1 MINDTLNDDTSKAGK
16 TNVSDARC
24 EAADE
29 GGTRGQPR
37 ERVLGLCQARRLFDF
52 GKCIC
57 RSVDPGESCTLLK
70 KWFVKMEVWYY
81 RTTDPNANVR
91 H

>member
-37 ERVLGLCQARRLFDF
+37 ERVLVPSKPKKAVRLCLQIRRSGGILHAA
-52 GKCIC
+52 
-57 RSVDPGESCTLLK
+57 E
-70 KWFVKMEVWYY
+70 KWFVKMGVWYY
-81 RTTDPNANVR
+81 RTIDLSATVCD
-91 H
+91 